1 MSTLGNNIL
10 KTNLLNTSDLNASKS
25 LHPSIQELQ
34 SHLLNLW
41 TSCSVDET
49 YQNLF
54 LVFIESFSNPKEQA
68 REIETEIKKTYE
80 KNSLF
85 FLLQ

>member
-1 MSTLGNNIL
+1 MSTVGNNVL
-10 KTNLLNTSDLNASKS
+10 KINMTNTSNLNVSKS

-41 TSCSVDET
+41 TSCAVEET

-54 LVFIESFSNPKEQA
+54 LVFIESFAHPKEQA
-68 REIETEIKKTYE
+68 REIEAEIKKTYE